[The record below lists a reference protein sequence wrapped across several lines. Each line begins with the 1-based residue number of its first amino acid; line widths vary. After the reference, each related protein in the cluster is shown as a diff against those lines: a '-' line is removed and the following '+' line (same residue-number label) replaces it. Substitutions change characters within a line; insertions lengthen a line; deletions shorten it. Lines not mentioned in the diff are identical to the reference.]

1 MKFNKGLTYLQ
12 VRYGNDIE
20 KVMAA
25 YEAFKGKLHM
35 HLEVMREGAGIS
47 FAGLPIVE
55 PMDKDALDQLVA
67 EHEAMDCM
75 IFNPHRYTLEEGGR
89 QSTDMRQLDF
99 KRESD
104 PKGLLNPGKMIA
116 WDEPD
121 FDYADMY
128 SYKNIRAKPETAA

>member
-1 MKFNKGLTYLQ
+1 
-12 VRYGNDIE
+12 
-20 KVMAA
+20 
-25 YEAFKGKLHM
+25 M
-35 HLEVMREGAGIS
+35 HLEVMREGNGLS

-55 PMDKDALDQLVA
+55 PMNKEELDQLVA
-67 EHEAMDCM
+67 DHEAMECM

-89 QSTDMRQLDF
+89 QSTDKRQIDF
-99 KRESD
+99 KREAD

-128 SYKNIRAKPETAA
+128 SYKGMRPKPEAIE